1 MKKVYDGFTEKELDQ
16 GFDLIKFSS
25 GDWKDTIN
33 SRLLKKDL
41 KVLEASIIYYCGCGF
56 NSVKKDDQDAWD
68 DYYYI
73 KADGYYLS
81 MVH

>member
-1 MKKVYDGFTEKELDQ
+1 MNKKFLLCILSSSNEK
-16 GFDLIKFSS
+16 
-25 GDWKDTIN
+25 
-33 SRLLKKDL
+33 LLKLSYLSALNQTHHNIDYNIIII
-41 KVLEASIIYYCGCGF
+41 VNSINPTYF

-73 KADGYYLS
+73 KADGYYIS

>member
-1 MKKVYDGFTEKELDQ
+1 MV
-16 GFDLIKFSS
+16 SS
-25 GDWKDTIN
+25 CTSN
-33 SRLLKKDL
+33 STT
-41 KVLEASIIYYCGCGF
+41 IIYYCGCGF

-73 KADGYYLS
+73 KADGYYIS